1 MSSQMLWE
9 LFFTTG
15 LPEADA
21 LYRLSLEEERTEK
34 TA

>member
-15 LPEADA
+15 LPEAYA
-21 LYRLSLEEERTEK
+21 LYRLILEEERTEK